1 MRLAINTIHG
11 VKILSV
17 NNAEVDDNDAVEQP
31 NAVTLAA
38 MKEAEE
44 GNDAGV
50 VCVDSLERFMD
61 SMNWTL
67 RKFEKLAEGEDIPS
81 EFKPHLLRGNWK
93 NYMECH
99 VGEDYLLI
107 WYDKED
113 NVIKLVRLG
122 SHSELFGKGKKR

>member
-17 NNAEVDDNDAVEQP
+17 NNAEVDANDAVEQP

-61 SMNWTL
+61 SMN
-67 RKFEKLAEGEDIPS
+67 
-81 EFKPHLLRGNWK
+81 
-93 NYMECH
+93 
-99 VGEDYLLI
+99 
-107 WYDKED
+107 
-113 NVIKLVRLG
+113 
-122 SHSELFGKGKKR
+122 

>member
-1 MRLAINTIHG
+1 MRLAINTIHV

-17 NNAEVDDNDAVEQP
+17 NNAEVDANDAVEQP

-61 SMNWTL
+61 SMN
-67 RKFEKLAEGEDIPS
+67 
-81 EFKPHLLRGNWK
+81 
-93 NYMECH
+93 
-99 VGEDYLLI
+99 
-107 WYDKED
+107 
-113 NVIKLVRLG
+113 
-122 SHSELFGKGKKR
+122 

>member
-17 NNAEVDDNDAVEQP
+17 NDAEVDANDAEERP

-38 MKEAEE
+38 MKETEE

-61 SMNWTL
+61 SMN
-67 RKFEKLAEGEDIPS
+67 
-81 EFKPHLLRGNWK
+81 
-93 NYMECH
+93 
-99 VGEDYLLI
+99 
-107 WYDKED
+107 
-113 NVIKLVRLG
+113 
-122 SHSELFGKGKKR
+122 

>member
-1 MRLAINTIHG
+1 
-11 VKILSV
+11 
-17 NNAEVDDNDAVEQP
+17 
-31 NAVTLAA
+31 
-38 MKEAEE
+38 MKEAEK

-50 VCVDSLERFMD
+50 VCVDSLERF
-61 SMNWTL
+61 
-67 RKFEKLAEGEDIPS
+67 
-81 EFKPHLLRGNWK
+81 NWK

-122 SHSELFGKGKKR
+122 YHSELFGKGKKR

>member
-1 MRLAINTIHG
+1 MMRLAINTIHV

-17 NNAEVDDNDAVEQP
+17 NNAEVDANDAVEQP

-61 SMNWTL
+61 SMN
-67 RKFEKLAEGEDIPS
+67 
-81 EFKPHLLRGNWK
+81 
-93 NYMECH
+93 
-99 VGEDYLLI
+99 
-107 WYDKED
+107 
-113 NVIKLVRLG
+113 
-122 SHSELFGKGKKR
+122 

>member
-61 SMNWTL
+61 SMN
-67 RKFEKLAEGEDIPS
+67 
-81 EFKPHLLRGNWK
+81 
-93 NYMECH
+93 
-99 VGEDYLLI
+99 
-107 WYDKED
+107 
-113 NVIKLVRLG
+113 
-122 SHSELFGKGKKR
+122 

>member
-38 MKEAEE
+38 MKEAED

-61 SMNWTL
+61 SMN
-67 RKFEKLAEGEDIPS
+67 
-81 EFKPHLLRGNWK
+81 
-93 NYMECH
+93 
-99 VGEDYLLI
+99 
-107 WYDKED
+107 
-113 NVIKLVRLG
+113 
-122 SHSELFGKGKKR
+122 

>member
-17 NNAEVDDNDAVEQP
+17 NDAEVDANDAVEQP

-50 VCVDSLERFMD
+50 VCVNSLERFMD
-61 SMNWTL
+61 LMN
-67 RKFEKLAEGEDIPS
+67 
-81 EFKPHLLRGNWK
+81 
-93 NYMECH
+93 
-99 VGEDYLLI
+99 
-107 WYDKED
+107 
-113 NVIKLVRLG
+113 
-122 SHSELFGKGKKR
+122 

>member
-1 MRLAINTIHG
+1 MMRLAINTIHG

-38 MKEAEE
+38 MKEAED

-61 SMNWTL
+61 SMN
-67 RKFEKLAEGEDIPS
+67 
-81 EFKPHLLRGNWK
+81 
-93 NYMECH
+93 
-99 VGEDYLLI
+99 
-107 WYDKED
+107 
-113 NVIKLVRLG
+113 
-122 SHSELFGKGKKR
+122 

>member
-61 SMNWTL
+61 SM
-67 RKFEKLAEGEDIPS
+67 
-81 EFKPHLLRGNWK
+81 H
-93 NYMECH
+93 
-99 VGEDYLLI
+99 
-107 WYDKED
+107 
-113 NVIKLVRLG
+113 
-122 SHSELFGKGKKR
+122 